1 MALSVSC
8 VTGGGERVRVRV
20 RFGPHLMYTYS
31 ADPVAAE
38 RYVAAMRRSF
48 AGLQVSIDGADT
60 AGLRPLPSEILWT
73 IAP

>member
-1 MALSVSC
+1 
-8 VTGGGERVRVRV
+8 VTNGIERVRVRV
-20 RFGPHLMYTYS
+20 LLGPHLLRIYS

-60 AGLRPLPSEILWT
+60 GGLRPLPSEILWT